1 MRIQLWFVVAVYHLG
16 PWEEVHELMQRWL
29 QVLDGPRANGL
40 YDGKFVKLVDTSEE
54 EFIVSRE
61 NVYV

>member
-1 MRIQLWFVVAVYHLG
+1 
-16 PWEEVHELMQRWL
+16 MQRWL

-40 YDGKFVKLVDTSEE
+40 YDGKFGKLVDTSEE